1 MSKTSNPATHKKG
14 HIWEMR
20 QMPTKVK
27 KWKGYLFRTI
37 ARKGHF

>member
-1 MSKTSNPATHKKG
+1 MSKTNSTENPKDLT
-14 HIWEMR
+14 E
-20 QMPTKVK
+20 